1 MKARLTRLRSELRT
15 RNLDGLLVTNLA
27 HVRYLSGF
35 SGSSAFLLV
44 LPRKSYLVTDFRYR
58 EQAAA
63 EATDGTTPYIWDSSP
78 YVELMSNGILE
89 TGTTI
94 GYQEGAMTVAQ
105 LDGVRKALRKTRLV
119 KTGNLVRDLTV
130 AKTDAEVASVAKAAR
145 LAARVYKDV
154 LAIARP
160 GMREMDLASEISYRG
175 RRYGSEGDAFD
186 IIVASGPRGALPH
199 GRASTKKIKKGE
211 LVTVDFGCTVD
222 GFHSDMTRTF
232 AVGEPGALGRKIY
245 SIVLEAEQQ
254 GVRAARP
261 GMTNREL
268 DEVCRSHIRQAGYA
282 SYFGHGTGHGLGIDV
297 HEAPGV
303 SYKAEECP
311 LIPGMIVTI
320 EPGIYLPGKLGVRI
334 EDDVVITETGRR
346 VLTTSPRELIVL

>member
-1 MKARLTRLRSELRT
+1 MKARLSRLRAELRK
-15 RNLDGLLVTNLA
+15 RDLDGIIVTNLA

-58 EQAAA
+58 EQAAS
-63 EATDGTTPYIWDSSP
+63 EATEGTTPFIWDKSP
-78 YVELMSNGILE
+78 YAELLANGILAPGI
-89 TGTTI
+89 TLGF
-94 GYQEGAMTVAQ
+94 QEGATSVAQ
-105 LDGVRKALRKTRLV
+105 LDTLRKALRKTKLV
-119 KTGNLVRDLTV
+119 KTGNIVRDLTI
-130 AKTDAEVASVAKAAR
+130 AKTEPEIASVAKAAR
-145 LAARVYKDV
+145 IAARVYEDV
-154 LAIARP
+154 LAITSP

-199 GRASTKKIKKGE
+199 GRASAKKIRKGE

-222 GFHSDMTRTF
+222 GLHSDMTRTF
-232 AVGEPGALGRKIY
+232 AVGEPGPFGRKIY
-245 SIVLEAEQQ
+245 DIVLESEQR
-254 GVRAARP
+254 GVKAARP

-282 SYFGHGTGHGLGIDV
+282 EYFGHGTGHGLGIDV
-297 HEAPGV
+297 HEAPGI
-303 SYKAEECP
+303 SFKADECT
-311 LIPGMIVTI
+311 LLPGTIVTI

-334 EDDVVITETGRR
+334 EDDVLITESGRR